1 MRIIKQCSIFVLS
14 VTSGAPMAH
23 KVTKKIA
30 KTQIKHKMRTTVKRR
45 SAAAMVALIAK
56 RAYRSERIAEKCL
69 AGCMLFLVVAASAEN
84 LTLTMAACALMA
96 AAAKHL
102 EHVERNKK

>member
-1 MRIIKQCSIFVLS
+1 MFLIFAVS
-14 VTSGAPMAH
+14 VTNGAPMAY
-23 KVTKKIA
+23 KVTTKIA

-45 SAAAMVALIAK
+45 TAAAMVALIAK

-69 AGCMLFLVVAASAEN
+69 AGCILFLVVAASAESLL
-84 LTLTMAACALMA
+84 LTFAACALTG

-102 EHVERNKK
+102 EYVESNKK